1 MMTKSCSHLWYIKK
15 YYKIIS
21 TLFIQEG
28 KIAFEVKDYLIEQ
41 ERVEFVE
48 LDQDIYPGKY
58 SSRKHEL

>member
-1 MMTKSCSHLWYIKK
+1 MTKSCSHLWYIKK
-15 YYKIIS
+15 VFEKLFS

-58 SSRKHEL
+58 SLRKHEL